1 MPILLADAV
10 AMADLAPIFSSVG
23 SIGFAVWFGGYTAM
37 YLLPGMQKA
46 HIDAVDKITG
56 KHADTIRQLVEEMKE
71 QREAFDRWRATPR
84 G

>member
-1 MPILLADAV
+1 MPILFAD

-46 HIDAVDKITG
+46 HIDAVDKITD
-56 KHADTIRQLVEEMKE
+56 KHAETIKQLVDEMKE
-71 QREAFDRWRATPR
+71 QREVFDRWRTTPR

>member
-1 MPILLADAV
+1 MLTLFADSV

-56 KHADTIRQLVEEMKE
+56 KHAETIKQLADEMKE
-71 QREAFDRWRATPR
+71 QREAFDRWRTTPR
-84 G
+84 S